1 MKNSVKT
8 LLYKLG
14 IYDGARNV
22 IKKIYYP
29 YKYYRVKQSV
39 KPILKILKEVFDKQC
54 QDYWLDYGTLLGYVR
69 NGQIIKND
77 IDLDFG
83 IIVDGDFS
91 LQEILKE
98 HNIYLTQRTVVEG
111 TITLEQYSYNDIG
124 FDIFYYRKEG
134 DNIVTNIWFPTE
146 YTLPQKV
153 LYEQGN
159 GNLSETTFSLF
170 ETEEIE
176 FYSMPFRV
184 PVNRDLYL
192 KEHFGDDY
200 MIPNSN
206 WSYKDEKNRVDIEKE
221 FKVEFYG

>member
-1 MKNSVKT
+1 MKNTIKT

-14 IYDGARNV
+14 VYDSARNV

-29 YKYYRVKQSV
+29 YKYYRIKQSV

-69 NGQIIKND
+69 NGHIIKND

-83 IIVDGDFS
+83 IIVDGNFS

-111 TITLEQYSYNDIG
+111 TITLEQYTYNDVG

-146 YTLPQKV
+146 YTLPQRV
-153 LYEQGN
+153 LYERGN
-159 GNLSETTFSLF
+159 GSLSETTFSLF
-170 ETEEIE
+170 EMEEIE

-200 MIPNSN
+200 MITNLN
-206 WSYKDEKNRVDIEKE
+206 WSYQDEKNRVDIEKE
-221 FKVEFYG
+221 FKVEFYE

>member
-1 MKNSVKT
+1 MKNSIKT

-14 IYDGARNV
+14 IYDGARNI

-83 IIVDGDFS
+83 IIINGNFS

-98 HNIYLTQRTVVEG
+98 HNIYLIQRTIVEG
-111 TITLEQYSYNDIG
+111 KITLEQYNYKDIG

-134 DNIVTNIWFPTE
+134 EKIVTNIWFPTE

-153 LYEQGN
+153 LYEQGK
-159 GNLSETTFSLF
+159 GSLSETTFTLF
-170 ETEEIE
+170 KTEEIE

-200 MIPNSN
+200 MIPNPN
-206 WSYKDEKNRVDIEKE
+206 WSYKDEKNRVNIEKE
-221 FKVEFYG
+221 FKVEFYE

>member
-1 MKNSVKT
+1 MKNSIKT

-14 IYDGARNV
+14 IYDGARNI

-83 IIVDGDFS
+83 IIINGNFS

-98 HNIYLTQRTVVEG
+98 HNIYLIQRTIVEG
-111 TITLEQYSYNDIG
+111 KITLEQYNYKDIG

-134 DNIVTNIWFPTE
+134 EKIVTNIWFPTE

-159 GNLSETTFSLF
+159 GSLSETTFSLF

-200 MIPNSN
+200 MIPNPN
-206 WSYKDEKNRVDIEKE
+206 WSYKDEKNRVNIEKE
-221 FKVEFYG
+221 FKVEFYR